1 MRVQKANTGSV
12 TLAYETF
19 GEQGRPPLV
28 LIMGLG
34 AQMVAW
40 HRDFCEALAIG
51 RYVVRFDNRDVGESQ
66 WLEGVPDLAAC
77 AAGDTSS
84 AVYALEDMADDT
96 AGLLDVLGLESAHI
110 LGASMGGMI
119 AQTLAIRHPGRVRSL
134 ISIMSTTGEPGI
146 AAPTEAA
153 TAVLMSPP
161 ATNREEAMERAL
173 AANVVIGSPGFRR
186 NEQDIRDR
194 AAQAWDRGVNAEGF
208 LRQVGAVYASGDR
221 TEALRSLDVPTLV
234 VHGEDDPL
242 IPLPAGLATAAAI
255 PDADLWVVPG
265 LGHDLPRPLWPDLIA
280 RIGVLIDAADG
291 VRAAQ

>member
-19 GEQGRPPLV
+19 GEHGRPPLV

-34 AQMVAW
+34 AQMVTW
-40 HRDFCEALAIG
+40 HTDFCEALAAG
-51 RYVVRFDNRDVGESQ
+51 GYVVRFDNRDVGESQ

-84 AVYALEDMADDT
+84 AVYTLEDMADDT

-119 AQTLAIRHPGRVRSL
+119 AQTLAIRHPQRVRSL
-134 ISIMSTTGEPGI
+134 TSIMSTTGEPGI
-146 AAPTEAA
+146 AAPTAAA

-161 ATNREEAMERAL
+161 ATNREEAVVRAL
-173 AANVVIGSPGFRR
+173 AANKVIGSPGFTR
-186 NEQDIRDR
+186 NQQDIRDR

-208 LRQVGAVYASGDR
+208 LRQVAAVYASGDR

-255 PDADLWVVPG
+255 PGADLWVVPG
-265 LGHDLPRPLWPDLIA
+265 MGHDLPRALWPDLVA
-280 RIGVLIDAADG
+280 RIGALIDAADG